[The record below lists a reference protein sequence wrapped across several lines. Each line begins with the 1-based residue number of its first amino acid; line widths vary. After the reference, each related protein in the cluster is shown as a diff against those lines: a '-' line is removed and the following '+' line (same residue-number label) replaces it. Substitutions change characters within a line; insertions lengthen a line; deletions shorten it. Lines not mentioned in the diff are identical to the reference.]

1 MKWCWSLPLYG
12 LAMAAAAT
20 NLSRDY
26 QGLPAVLSGA
36 GTPVVM
42 LAMSQDHQLFYKA
55 YTDWDDL
62 DGDAQSR
69 PETTYVHAIEYFGY
83 FDSDKCYRYD
93 TTDDLFQ
100 PDRTG
105 ADGYCGG
112 SGEWAGNFL
121 NWATTTRIDAVR
133 KILYGGARVA
143 ASGSIWKSEHEW
155 QSSDGSLPAQT
166 VLERAYLPNDAH
178 SFAKY
183 YRGQLVDGVNDIRLL
198 TPFTTPLSGDARDQ
212 GITLCNTT
220 RPINSSNNNQWVS
233 SNVTAP
239 PQVRVVTGNRSLWA
253 ANERWQCLWNDERG
267 GVSNS
272 NDPAVS
278 GIDAY
283 SSSPA
288 QSDGLGFGYA
298 GATSSQGNYVVRV
311 QVCAPGLIG
320 SENCKQ
326 YPDGSLKPVGLIQ
339 QYGDD
344 DRVWFGLMTG
354 SYRANKSGG
363 VLRKNPGSLAD
374 EVDIGGDG
382 RFLPAPGAGNIVAT
396 LDALRPVGYNHSDGR
411 YNDRD
416 NCAWGLNSFN
426 NDRCRNWGN
435 PLSEIVLECY
445 RYLAGNPTPTPAF
458 AADDSGLPFLNG
470 DSPLNNMISASW
482 TDPLASTNSCAK
494 LNVIAFNASTSSY
507 DTDELAGVAD
517 LQTLDSADTLTDRVG
532 AGEGLHGQQA
542 FVGRVAGDTDELC
555 TPKLITQLSE
565 VQGTCPDAPRLE
577 GGYQIAGLAHHVNTT
592 DLRPPLSPSNDPF
605 PGQQT
610 ITTYGVAL
618 TPTLPNVQIPVPGT
632 AGQFVRL
639 LPACFNEDVGGN
651 CGLVD
656 FKVTQSHTE
665 VAGIGTGAFY
675 VNWEDSEQGGD
686 FDQDMSGVVSYR
698 ISATDIEVTTD
709 VFAESTIYDM
719 GFGFVI
725 SGTTQDGF
733 HAYSGIEGFSWTNP
747 AGALGCT
754 NCQRGDGPAS
764 HTFTLGSATTV
775 LLQQPLYYAAK
786 WGGFTDTDDDGT
798 PNLPAEWDRRD
809 NSDGSFAADGIPDNY
824 FLAINPAQL
833 NAQLGLVL
841 EDIINRTA
849 AGTGGAVVAN
859 SVSGL
864 GAVYQALYQ
873 PQFKSGNESL
883 AWVGL
888 VHALFIDD
896 NGRLREDGN
905 GDGALGGYSE
915 DPVVQIAYDA
925 LSDQTLVTRF
935 ESADGGATLSQGGQ
949 PVPLSALRPI
959 WNARDRLATLSTPQ
973 SQRNYSAVADDRRYI
988 ITAGPDA
995 SGLIGRDQV
1004 QPFVTSTFRDDL
1016 AMRRSLDLPGS
1027 ILRNRLVRWLRGQEY
1042 DEFRSRTAEFLSSNP
1057 GPDVWR
1063 LGDVIHST
1071 PTPVGAPNAGYDA
1084 RLGDTS
1090 YLSFKSHYKDRRT
1103 VVYVGA
1109 NDGMLHAFNGGFWN
1123 EGSLRFDLQ
1132 SSAGNETEHPLG
1144 SELWA
1149 YVPFNL
1155 LPHLKW
1161 LVEDDYPH
1169 VYYVDGRP
1177 LTFDARVFDPT
1188 DPDHPGGWGSVL
1200 AVTYR
1205 FGGGAYWV
1213 DWDGV
1218 SGNGPGGT
1226 DAELRARSSVV
1237 LFDITN
1243 PEQPPQLMAELTDS
1257 QLNDFFFTTAQP
1269 TLVSA
1274 AAPGVGNDWDNPSLN
1289 QWKLMFGA
1297 GPDSMTSATRG
1308 ADAQVYL
1315 YDLASLAFDAG
1326 YAPLILSDTSL
1337 SFAGDGV
1344 AADWN
1349 TDGATDAVYLGVTGG
1364 TAASPTGSLRRLVPD
1379 WSTGSWSQSALL
1391 GTQIGQGFSA
1401 APRLAT
1407 DAVGQPWVLAGSGR
1421 LFVSADNQSSV
1432 TQAFYGIKEQG
1443 GQAIDFVDVT
1453 GVDVDDDG
1461 VIAPLDYTVD
1471 NDPVMSLDDLNG
1483 KVAAADGWLR
1493 SMTVEGVAPSGRVVE
1508 PSAVLASLVLF
1519 TEYVP
1524 DGALCQPSGSSR
1536 LWGLDFSNGVRA
1548 LDAGLIVGEGDEAV
1562 IVASVAISAGLA
1574 FSPLIH
1580 SSTGEF
1586 GGNQVIVADDKGG
1599 YTLQAV
1605 TLPTLQG
1612 GRESWRQIE
1621 W

>member
-1 MKWCWSLPLYG
+1 MKWCVALPL
-12 LAMAAAAT
+12 LATACSVHA

-62 DGDAQSR
+62 DGDAQGL
-69 PETTYVHAIEYFGY
+69 PETTYVHSVEYFGY
-83 FDSDKCYRYD
+83 FDSGKCYTYD
-93 TTDDLFQ
+93 TGDDLFE
-100 PDRTG
+100 PVRVTD
-105 ADGYCGG
+105 DGYCGG
-112 SGEWAGNFL
+112 TGEWAGNFL
-121 NWATTTRIDAVR
+121 NWGTTTRIDAVR

-143 ASGSIWKSEHEW
+143 PSGSDWKAEHAW
-155 QSSDGSLPAQT
+155 ASSDGSLPTRT

-183 YRGQLVDGVNDIRLL
+183 YPGQLIDGTNDIRLL
-198 TPFTTPLSGDARDQ
+198 TPFNTPLTGDARDR

-220 RPINSSNNNQWVS
+220 RPINASSNNQWVS

-239 PQVRVVTGNRSLWA
+239 PQVRAVTGNRSLWA
-253 ANERWQCLWNDERG
+253 ANERWQCLWNDERS

-272 NDPAVS
+272 NDASIS

-283 SSSPA
+283 STSPA
-288 QSDGLGFGYA
+288 QSSGLGFGYA

-311 QVCAPGLIG
+311 QVCAAGLIG
-320 SENCKQ
+320 NENCKQ
-326 YPDGSLKPVGLIQ
+326 YPDGTLKPVGLIQ

-416 NCAWGLNSFN
+416 NCSWGLNSFN

-445 RYLAGNPTPTPAF
+445 RYLAGNPSPTPAF
-458 AADDSGLPFLNG
+458 AADDSGLPFLNS
-470 DSPLNNMISASW
+470 DSPLNNLISATW

-507 DTDELAGVAD
+507 DTDELAGVSD
-517 LQTLDSADTLTDRVG
+517 LGTTDSADTLTDRVG
-532 AGEGLHGQQA
+532 AGEGIHGQQA
-542 FVGRVAGDTDELC
+542 FVGRVDGDTDELC
-555 TPKLITQLSE
+555 TPKLITSLSE
-565 VQGTCPDAPRLE
+565 VEGTCPDAPRLG
-577 GGYQIAGLAHHVNTT
+577 GGYHIAGLAHHVNTT
-592 DLRPPLSPSNDPF
+592 DLRPAISPSNDPF
-605 PGQQT
+605 PGKQSV
-610 ITTYGVAL
+610 TTYGVAL
-618 TPTLPNVQIPVPGT
+618 TPTLPNVRIPVPGSS
-632 AGQFVRL
+632 GQFVRL
-639 LPACFNEDVGGN
+639 LPACYNEDVGGN

-656 FKVTQSHTE
+656 FKITQAHSE
-665 VAGIGTGAFY
+665 VAGVGTGAFY

-686 FDQDMSGVVSYR
+686 YDQDMSGVVSYE
-698 ISATDIEVTTD
+698 ITATQIQVTTD

-733 HAYSGIEGFSWTNP
+733 HAYSGIEGFTWTNP
-747 AGALGCT
+747 AGALGCN
-754 NCQRGDGPAS
+754 NCQRSNGPAS
-764 HTFTLGSATTV
+764 HTFTLGTATTQ
-775 LLQQPLYYAAK
+775 LLEQPLYYAAK
-786 WGGFTDTDDDGT
+786 WGGFTDSDGDGT
-798 PNLPAEWDRRD
+798 PNLQPEWDRRD
-809 NSDGSFAADGIPDNY
+809 NTDGGFNPDGVPDNY
-824 FLAINPAQL
+824 FLAINPTHL

-896 NGRLREDGN
+896 NGRLREDGD
-905 GDGALGGYSE
+905 GDGALGDYSA
-915 DPVVQIAYDA
+915 DPVVQVAYDA
-925 LSDQTLVTRF
+925 LSDQTLVTRYQ
-935 ESADGGATLSQGGQ
+935 SSDGGASLTQDGD
-949 PVPLSALRPI
+949 PVPLDQLRPI
-959 WNARDRLATLSTPQ
+959 WNARDRLATLDSPQ
-973 SQRNYSAVADDRRYI
+973 AQRNYSSVADSRRYI
-988 ITAGPDA
+988 ITAGPNA
-995 SGLIGRDQV
+995 SGTIGSDEV
-1004 QPFVTSTFRDDL
+1004 QPFSVATFRDDL
-1016 AMRRSLDLPGS
+1016 AMRRALDLPSS
-1027 ILRNRLVRWLRGQEY
+1027 IARNRFVRWIRGEE
-1042 DEFRSRTAEFLSSNP
+1042 DDAFRSRTAEFLSDNP
-1057 GPDVWR
+1057 GQEVWR

-1090 YLSFKSHYKDRRT
+1090 YLNFKSQYKDRRT

-1123 EGSLRFDLQ
+1123 EGDKRFDLQ
-1132 SSAGNETEHPLG
+1132 SDAETETQHPLG

-1161 LVEDDYPH
+1161 LVEEDYPH

-1177 LTFDARVFDPT
+1177 LTFDARVFDAT
-1188 DPDHPGGWGSVL
+1188 DPDHPGGWGTVL

-1205 FGGGAYWV
+1205 FGGGAYWI
-1213 DWDGV
+1213 DWDGTG
-1218 SGNGPGGT
+1218 GNGPGGT
-1226 DAELRARSSVV
+1226 DEEWRARSSMV
-1237 LFDITN
+1237 LFDSTN
-1243 PEQPPQLMAELTDS
+1243 PEEPPQLMAELTDG
-1257 QLNDFFFTTAQP
+1257 QLDDFFFTTAQP
-1269 TLVSA
+1269 TLISA
-1274 AAPGVGNDWDNPSLN
+1274 TAPGTGNDWDNPSLN
-1289 QWKLMFGA
+1289 EWKLALGS
-1297 GPDSMTSATRG
+1297 GPDSMASATRG
-1308 ADAQVYL
+1308 DDAHL
-1315 YDLASLAFDAG
+1315 YIFDLHDLDFDGG
-1326 YAPLILSDTSL
+1326 YAPLTLDNAAQ
-1337 SFAGDGV
+1337 SFVGDGV
-1344 AADWN
+1344 AGDWDAD
-1349 TDGATDAVYLGVTGG
+1349 GLADALYLGVTGG
-1364 TAASPTGSLRRLVPD
+1364 TAASPSGSIRRLIPN
-1379 WSTGSWSQSALL
+1379 WTAESWTQSTLLESQ
-1391 GTQIGQGFSA
+1391 TGQGFSA

-1407 DAVGQPWVLAGSGR
+1407 DSIGQHWVLAGSGR
-1421 LFVSADNQSSV
+1421 LFVSSDNQSSA
-1432 TQAFYGIKEQG
+1432 TQAFYGLKESG
-1443 GQAIDFVDVT
+1443 SAATALVDVT
-1453 GVDVDDDG
+1453 GVDIDNDG
-1461 VIAPLDYTVD
+1461 VISPVDFEVDGAQVTGLDQ
-1471 NDPVMSLDDLNG
+1471 LN
-1483 KVAAADGWLR
+1483 AAVSDADGWKR
-1493 SMTVEGVAPSGRVVE
+1493 SLTAQSPSPSGRVVE
-1508 PSAVLASLVLF
+1508 PAAVLESLVLF
-1519 TEYVP
+1519 SEYIP

-1548 LDAGLIVGEGDEAV
+1548 LDAGLVVGEGDEQSIVSSVV
-1562 IVASVAISAGLA
+1562 ITAGLA

-1580 SSTGEF
+1580 ESTGEF

-1605 TLPTLQG
+1605 TLPSLQG
-1612 GRESWRQIE
+1612 GRESWRQIQ